1 MKKYTLEKNMVVI
14 MFLTISNNS
23 GVLKNG
29 TITLLNGWLL
39 YNFFYVSQKWKHC
52 RIVVEQNVIKVIRPS
67 FDIKKSFDMKK
78 KVLTHP
84 IRDKE

>member
-39 YNFFYVSQKWKHC
+39 TIFFTSHKN
-52 RIVVEQNVIKVIRPS
+52 EN
-67 FDIKKSFDMKK
+67 
-78 KVLTHP
+78 TAG
-84 IRDKE
+84 